1 MFPKMITLTAAAA
14 LSAASLLAAGP
25 AGAMPRAPMVKD
37 IHVSADVSAISNP
50 EAARYFARI
59 APDLEAAIAARLAD
73 HLSPDLGS
81 RIVIDIDEL
90 ALSDSVKTLTGV
102 ADAVLAGKVV
112 MTGDP
117 AGVMGGSYQ
126 VSVSTRALIPAQ
138 DLGKAVVVSPRDEPV
153 YYKALVESFAE
164 SVAAQVK

>member
-1 MFPKMITLTAAAA
+1 MFSKMKIVTAAA
-14 LSAASLLAAGP
+14 LSAASLLAALP
-25 AGAMPRAPMVKD
+25 AGAMPTAPMVKD
-37 IHVSADVSAISNP
+37 VHVSADVSAIANP

-59 APDLEAAIAARLAD
+59 APDLEAAIEARLAD
-73 HLSPDLGS
+73 HLSADLGS

-90 ALSDSVKTLTGV
+90 ALSDSFKTVTGLE
-102 ADAVLAGKVV
+102 DAVLAGKVV

-117 AGVMGGSYQ
+117 AGVMGGSYD

-138 DLGKAVVVSPRDEPV
+138 DLGKSVVVSTRDEPV